1 MLTSAIL
8 FVRQRTSAHIVFTE
22 AGLKVAAKDEA
33 EAAKIKMVKAAEAEG
48 ERTRIQAEAE
58 AEATYLSGVG
68 MARQVSFPCSTL
80 LRNSFYQLAQVLYK
94 TLSSA

>member
-1 MLTSAIL
+1 MCIY
-8 FVRQRTSAHIVFTE
+8 QPQN

-33 EAAKIKMVKAAEAEG
+33 EAAKIKLVKAAEAEG

-68 MARQVSFPCSTL
+68 MARQVRFTPPFL
-80 LRNSFYQLAQVLYK
+80 PFF
-94 TLSSA
+94 